1 VRHDQIAALNNLE
14 ANGPDI
20 RGQGEKPWFARR
32 GANCRRRTSDKLP
45 APPPGAFRGT
55 GGGAPALP
63 VSRSSASRSVSA
75 ILPLVRDAANYNDA
89 SAVIAL
95 FEDAADAVRHSERR
109 DRSVVRLPSRGRLVA
124 TGDLHDNPFH
134 LEKII
139 RLARLDESPDHYVV
153 MHEMIHGE
161 RLLNGMDFSYRM
173 LSRVA
178 ELIVAHPGQVHSV
191 LANHELAQMT
201 GRGVSKGAGN
211 SVELFLNALDYVFGE
226 RALDVAEAINMFIA
240 AMPIALISDPV
251 DDYGGVLCAHS
262 LPMAAMMPHFD
273 VDLFQRDLR
282 DEDYQAP
289 HGSAYLMV
297 WGRQYTVEQIEQ
309 LAARWGVKL
318 FCLGHEHAE
327 TGIEMRGP
335 RVIILNTDHE
345 RATVLPIDLSAVP
358 TAEEAFTY
366 AVPLSALA

>member
-1 VRHDQIAALNNLE
+1 VRHATD
-14 ANGPDI
+14 
-20 RGQGEKPWFARR
+20 
-32 GANCRRRTSDKLP
+32 
-45 APPPGAFRGT
+45 
-55 GGGAPALP
+55 
-63 VSRSSASRSVSA
+63 
-75 ILPLVRDAANYNDA
+75 YNDA
-89 SAVIAL
+89 AAVIAL
-95 FEDAADAVRHSERR
+95 FHRAAEAVRTSTRR
-109 DRSVVRLPSRGRLVA
+109 DRSIVRLPARGRLIA

-139 RLARLDESPDHYVV
+139 RLARLEESPDHYVV

-178 ELIVAHPGQVHSV
+178 ELIIAHPDQVHSV

-211 SVELFLNALDYVFGE
+211 SVELFLDALDYVFGE
-226 RALDVAEAINMFIA
+226 RALDVAEAINAFIA
-240 AMPIALISDPV
+240 AMPIALISESPDES
-251 DDYGGVLCAHS
+251 GGVLCAHS
-262 LPMAAMMPHFD
+262 LPMAAMMGHFD
-273 VDLFQRDLR
+273 ADLFQRELR

-297 WGRQYTVEQIEQ
+297 WGRQYTIEQ
-309 LAARWGVKL
+309 TEELAARWGVKL

-335 RVIILNTDHE
+335 RVVILNTDHE

-358 TAEEAFTY
+358 TVEEAFTY

>member
-1 VRHDQIAALNNLE
+1 MRHA
-14 ANGPDI
+14 
-20 RGQGEKPWFARR
+20 
-32 GANCRRRTSDKLP
+32 T
-45 APPPGAFRGT
+45 
-55 GGGAPALP
+55 
-63 VSRSSASRSVSA
+63 
-75 ILPLVRDAANYNDA
+75 NYNDA
-89 SAVIAL
+89 AAVIAL
-95 FEDAADAVRHSERR
+95 FRHAAEAMRGAERR
-109 DRSVVRLPSRGRLVA
+109 ENSIVRLPARGRLIA

-153 MHEMIHGE
+153 MHELIHGE

-178 ELIVAHPGQVHSV
+178 ELIVDRPEQVHSV

-211 SVELFLNALDYVFGE
+211 SVELFLMALDYVFGE
-226 RALDVAEAINMFIA
+226 RALDVAEAINGFIA
-240 AMPIALISDPV
+240 AMPIALISESP
-251 DDYGGVLCAHS
+251 DDAGGVLCAHS

-273 VDLFQRDLR
+273 TDLFHRDLR
-282 DEDYQAP
+282 EEDYRAP

-297 WGRQYTVEQIEQ
+297 WGRQYTVEQTEE
-309 LAARWGVKL
+309 LAQRWGVKL

-345 RATVLPIDLSAVP
+345 RATVLPIDLGAVP
-358 TAEEAFTY
+358 TVEESFTY
-366 AVPLSALA
+366 AVPLSALG